1 MTVAA
6 YRDGVL
12 ASDRAVTTMN
22 DLVFGYRTKIRRTN
36 GKLIATC
43 GMSQNG
49 VAFQEWFAAGAPSD
63 KKPILDKEFTGLV
76 IEPDGTINVYNN
88 ELYSYVSEGPYYAI
102 GNGDHVAMGAMHA
115 GATAEGAVQ
124 AAIDHV
130 LGCGGGIDVLRL
142 DAFAADDQPKPATN
156 QTGTMGT

>member
-12 ASDRAVTTMN
+12 ASDRAVSTMN
-22 DLVFGYRTKIRRTN
+22 DLVFGYRTKIRATN

-43 GMSQNG
+43 GMVQNG
-49 VAFQEWFAAGAPSD
+49 VAFQEWFEAGEPPD
-63 KKPILDKEFTGLV
+63 RKPVLDKEFTGLV
-76 IEPDGTINVYNN
+76 IEPNGTIKVYNN
-88 ELYSYVSEGPYYAI
+88 ELYAYVSEGPYYAI

-142 DAFAADDQPKPATN
+142 ATSESAEHPAHTN
-156 QTGTMGT
+156 QTSTMGT